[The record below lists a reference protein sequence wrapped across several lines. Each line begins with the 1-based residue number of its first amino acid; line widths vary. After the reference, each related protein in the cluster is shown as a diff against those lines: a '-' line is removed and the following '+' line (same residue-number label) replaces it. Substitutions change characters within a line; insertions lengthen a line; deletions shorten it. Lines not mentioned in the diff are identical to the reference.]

1 MKYFSTIFFILI
13 GTLLFS
19 QSTAEL
25 EMQLKKAKTSRQ
37 KMLLNYELGKAYL
50 RNDTDK
56 SIKYSKTAYDLAL
69 NKDRSVAAQAAYQV
83 ARAYNRDNNYRSEES
98 WLKSSFSLAKQI
110 DDADLIIR
118 SVDQLSRLVIRK
130 DRSSGYR
137 KAYDYVQDAFDYF
150 SKKGGQSITDFQSRF
165 ESQKAKL
172 EADRKKLERERSSLE
187 KEIKRLTSERND
199 LKTDNRT
206 LTKRQRTLE
215 EEKEQVEKK
224 IEEKDVAIEEVS
236 REREAAKRDLL
247 KQEKEFTKLEL
258 QKKALDAENKQHEME
273 LMLAAKEREQSQ
285 YLFFFLAGVSV
296 LLILLAITNY
306 FRFLAKKRSNAKLEA
321 QNRIIEEERQRSDEL
336 LLNILPASI
345 AQELKETGKATAQK
359 FNDTTVLFTD
369 FKNFT
374 SIAEQLTPEK
384 LVKEIDDTFRA
395 FDFIISQYPDLEKI
409 KTIGDAY
416 MVAGGLSNRKTVPYD
431 MVQAAIEMQQYLKEV
446 KLEKSKR
453 NEPYFEARI
462 GIHTGS
468 VVAGVV
474 GNKKFAYDIWGDTVN
489 IASRMEANCEVG
501 RVNMSGVTANLVK
514 YKFDCEYRGK
524 VDVKNKGMMDMYYL
538 KNQV

>member
-1 MKYFSTIFFILI
+1 MKYFSTILFIFL
-13 GTLLFS
+13 GTMLFS

-25 EMQLKKAKTSRQ
+25 ERQLKSAKNSRQ

-50 RNDTDK
+50 RSNTDK

-69 NKDRSVAAQAAYQV
+69 NKDKNVAAEAAYQV
-83 ARAYNRDNNYRSEES
+83 ARGYNRDNNYRSEET
-98 WLKSSFSLAKQI
+98 WLNSSFSLAKQV
-110 DDADLIIR
+110 DNADLIIK

-130 DRSSGYR
+130 DRSNGHR
-137 KAYDYVQDAFDYF
+137 KAYDYVQKAFDYF
-150 SKKGGQSITDFQSRF
+150 SKKGGKSITDFQSRF
-165 ESQKAKL
+165 ETQKAKL
-172 EADRKKLERERSSLE
+172 EADRRKLERERSDLE
-187 KEIKRLTSERND
+187 KEIKRLTSERNN
-199 LKTDNRT
+199 LKTDNT
-206 LTKRQRTLE
+206 VLTKKQRVLE
-215 EEKEQVEKK
+215 KEKEQVEKQ
-224 IEEKDVAIEEVS
+224 IEEKDEAIEEVA
-236 REREAAKRDLL
+236 REKEEVKREL
-247 KQEKEFTKLEL
+247 KTQEKALSKLEME
-258 QKKALDAENKQHEME
+258 KKLVDIENSKHEME
-273 LMLAAKEREQSQ
+273 LKLAAQEKEQNQ
-285 YLFFFLAGVSV
+285 YLFFGLAGVSI

-306 FRFLAKKRSNAKLEA
+306 FRFLAKKRSNAKLES

-359 FNDTTVLFTD
+359 FNDTTVLFAD

-374 SIAEQLTPEK
+374 KIAERLTPET

-395 FDFIISQYPDLEKI
+395 FDFIISQYDDLEKI

-416 MVAGGLSNRKTVPYD
+416 MVAGGLSSRKTVPYN
-431 MVQAAIEMQQYLKEV
+431 MVKAAMEMQEYLEEV
-446 KLEKSKR
+446 KLEKSKLGL
-453 NEPYFEARI
+453 PYFEARI
-462 GIHTGS
+462 GMHTGS

-501 RVNMSGVTANLVK
+501 RVNMSGVTASLVK

-538 KNQV
+538 KK

>member
-1 MKYFSTIFFILI
+1 MKYFFTIFFIFLGMI
-13 GTLLFS
+13 LFAQNIS
-19 QSTAEL
+19 EL
-25 EMQLKKAKTSRQ
+25 EEQLKNASTSRQ

-50 RNDTDK
+50 RSNTDK

-69 NKDRSVAAQAAYQV
+69 SRDKDVAAEAAFQV
-83 ARAYNRDNNYRSEES
+83 SLAYNRDNNARSEET
-98 WLKSSFSLAKQI
+98 WLESAFSLAMQ
-110 DDADLIIR
+110 DDNADLIIR
-118 SVDQLSRLVIRK
+118 SVDKLSRLAIRK
-130 DRSSGYR
+130 DRSNGHR
-137 KAYDYVQDAFDYF
+137 KAYEYVQKAFDYF

-172 EADRKKLERERSSLE
+172 EADRKKLERERANLEEEINRLTNERNNLKSDNTVLTERQRILE
-187 KEIKRLTSERND
+187 KEK
-199 LKTDNRT
+199 
-206 LTKRQRTLE
+206 E
-215 EEKEQVEKK
+215 EVEKE
-224 IEEKDVAIEEVS
+224 IEEKDVAIEEVA
-236 REREAAKRDLL
+236 REKDEVSK
-247 KQEKEFTKLEL
+247 KYKNQEKVLTQLESEKKL
-258 QKKALDAENKQHEME
+258 AETEIANQQMRLK
-273 LMLAAKEREQSQ
+273 LAEKEKEQNQ
-285 YLFFFLAGVSV
+285 YLFIFLAGVSV
-296 LLILLAITNY
+296 LLILLALTNY

-321 QNRIIEEERQRSDEL
+321 QNRIIEEERQRSDDL
-336 LLNILPASI
+336 LLNILPTSI

-416 MVAGGLSNRKTVPYD
+416 MVASGLSSRKTIPYN
-431 MVQAAIEMQQYLKEV
+431 MVQAAIEMQQYLTEV
-446 KLEKSKR
+446 KMEKIKR

-462 GIHTGS
+462 GMHTGP

-501 RVNMSGVTANLVK
+501 RVNLSGVTASLVK

-524 VDVKNKGMMDMYYL
+524 VNVKNKGMMDMYYL
-538 KNQV
+538 KK

>member
-1 MKYFSTIFFILI
+1 MKYFSIILFIFL
-13 GTLLFS
+13 GTTLFA

-25 EMQLKKAKTSRQ
+25 EEQLKNAQTSRQ
-37 KMLLNYELGKAYL
+37 KILLSYELGKAYM
-50 RNDTDK
+50 RTDTEK
-56 SIKYSKTAYDLAL
+56 SIKYSKSAYDKAL
-69 NKDRSVAAQAAYQV
+69 NVDKNIAAQAAFQV
-83 ARAYNRDNNYRSEES
+83 SLAYNRDNNSKSEET
-98 WLKSSFSLAKQI
+98 WLNSAFSLAKQV

-118 SVDQLSRLVIRK
+118 SVDKLSRLVIRK
-130 DRSSGYR
+130 DRSNGHR

-172 EADRKKLERERSSLE
+172 ESDRKKLERERSDLE
-187 KEIKRLTSERND
+187 KEIKRLTSERNN
-199 LKTDNRT
+199 LKTDNT
-206 LTKRQRTLE
+206 ELTERQRVLE
-215 EEKEQVEKK
+215 KEKEQVEKK
-224 IEEKDVAIEEVS
+224 IVEKDEAIEEVA
-236 REREAAKRDLL
+236 REKDEVKREFK
-247 KQEKEFTKLEL
+247 KQEKVLSKLEME
-258 QKKALDAENKQHEME
+258 KKLVDIENAKHEME
-273 LMLAAKEREQSQ
+273 LKLAAQKEEQNQ
-285 YLFFFLAGVSV
+285 YLFFGLAGISL

-306 FRFLAKKRSNAKLEA
+306 FRFLAKKRSNAKLES
-321 QNRIIEEERQRSDEL
+321 QNRIIDEERQRSDEL
-336 LLNILPASI
+336 LLNILPAAI

-395 FDFIISQYPDLEKI
+395 FDFIISQYDDLEKI

-416 MVAGGLSNRKTVPYD
+416 MVAGGLSNRKSVPYN
-431 MVQAAIEMQQYLKEV
+431 MVQAAIEMQQYLEEV
-446 KLEKSKR
+446 KLEKIKR

-462 GIHTGS
+462 GMHTGP

-501 RVNMSGVTANLVK
+501 RVNMSGVTASLVK
-514 YKFDCEYRGK
+514 YKFPCEYRGK
-524 VDVKNKGMMDMYYL
+524 IDVKNKGMMDMYYL
-538 KNQV
+538 QKN

>member
-1 MKYFSTIFFILI
+1 MKYFSTILFILL

-25 EMQLKKAKTSRQ
+25 EQQLKKAKNSRQ
-37 KMLLNYELGKAYL
+37 KMLLNYELGKSYL
-50 RNDTDK
+50 RNNTDK

-69 NKDRSVAAQAAYQV
+69 NKDKSVAAQAAYQV
-83 ARAYNRDNNYRSEES
+83 ARGYNRENNYRNEES
-98 WLKSSFSLAKQI
+98 WLKSAFSLAKQI

-130 DRSSGYR
+130 DRSNGHR
-137 KAYDYVQDAFDYF
+137 KAYEYVQQAFDYF

-165 ESQKAKL
+165 EAQKAKL

-187 KEIKRLTSERND
+187 KEIKRLTAE
-199 LKTDNRT
+199 KDNLRSDNKT

-215 EEKEQVEKK
+215 EEKEEVEKQ

-236 REREAAKRDLL
+236 REREEAKRDLL
-247 KQEKEFTKLEL
+247 KQEKELSKLEL

-273 LMLAAKEREQSQ
+273 LMLAAKEKEQSQ

-306 FRFLAKKRSNAKLEA
+306 FRFLGKKRSNAKLEA

-345 AQELKETGKATAQK
+345 AQELKETGKATARK

-374 SIAEQLTPEK
+374 SIAERLTPEK

-416 MVAGGLSNRKTVPYD
+416 MVAGGLSTRKTVPHD

-446 KLEKSKR
+446 RLEKIKK
-453 NEPYFEARI
+453 NESYFEARI
-462 GIHTGS
+462 GIHTGA

-538 KNQV
+538 K